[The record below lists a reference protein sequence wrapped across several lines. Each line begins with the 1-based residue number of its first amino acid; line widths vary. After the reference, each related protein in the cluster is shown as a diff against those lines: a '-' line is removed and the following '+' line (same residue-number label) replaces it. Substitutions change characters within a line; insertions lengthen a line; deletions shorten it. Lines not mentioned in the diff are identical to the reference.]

1 MIDYAFDNKTKA
13 RHGTALSLTDTA
25 KYRLSHL

>member
-1 MIDYAFDNKTKA
+1 MTDYAFDNRALA
-13 RHGTALSLTDTA
+13 RHGTARSLTDTA